1 MDNKHP
7 VVEQHKESTKNTLS
21 LRIADKIT
29 AFAGSMGFVYIHIVV
44 FGVWMGSGFFGLDK
58 FPFGF
63 LTMIVSLEAIFLSTF
78 VMIAQNRQS
87 AFAEAKADHEYEV
100 EYKELQEI
108 TALTKEI
115 LKLTNEV
122 HKLTKHVHELQSN
135 FIKHI
140 EES

>member
-7 VVEQHKESTKNTLS
+7 VVEQHKESTKNTFS

-44 FGVWMGSGFFGLDK
+44 FGIWMGSGFFGLDK

-108 TALTKEI
+108 TALTKDI

-122 HKLTKHVHELQSN
+122 HKLTKHVHEIQTQ
-135 FIKHI
+135 FIKHV